1 MGNFQSTK
9 KCFLTINSHTPAI
22 KSIKLLNRNFS
33 VAIVLEI
40 KNNSHTL
47 KSHLKKFYLIESGTS
62 TGLLHYKYFKLT
74 VEWHTK
80 NRKKICSTQLSN
92 LTCPESPLF
101 GSHAEDGMREE

>member
-9 KCFLTINSHTPAI
+9 KCFLTINSHTPAV

-47 KSHLKKFYLIESGTS
+47 KSHLKKFYLIEPELALAFSITNILN
-62 TGLLHYKYFKLT
+62 LLLSDIQKA
-74 VEWHTK
+74 E
-80 NRKKICSTQLSN
+80 RKSAAHSLAT
-92 LTCPESPLF
+92 
-101 GSHAEDGMREE
+101 